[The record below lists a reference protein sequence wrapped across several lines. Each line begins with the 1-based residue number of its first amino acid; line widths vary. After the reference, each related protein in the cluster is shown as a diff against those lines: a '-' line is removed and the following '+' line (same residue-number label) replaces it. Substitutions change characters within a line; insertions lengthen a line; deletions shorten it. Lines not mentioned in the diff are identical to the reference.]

1 MSFNRPSFQLVLN
14 FTPVRS
20 LQLSTIKK
28 RNKKMSS
35 SHDLGYFLC
44 EEVSPLM
51 ATLPAESEWSVWQNE
66 SCTLASRSVD
76 ECACSQGEDGDDG
89 ASEGWRWRW
98 CAVQMPDCAA
108 VMVEMTH
115 CKRDECAA
123 ADGEWCCWEGGVD
136 DESVNYRLSLKASPS
151 FDRGSS
157 DCRAPRGNSQ
167 SCTNL
172 INDKKRV
179 KRAQSPK
186 CGSMRASS
194 PNSQCSSSC
203 VCAEIDGSLGCGFG
217 GANCQSTVQQV
228 QQCSFVGGLLD
239 SQYCLLHSGIGSC
252 SIHPHP
258 CSSPCGHASA
268 QSSFAC
274 DYGCSSYTTEEHV
287 TANVFAEVYPSPL
300 HPVSSSSSPIHDS
313 SSPLSY
319 HSFNIPLSD
328 SPDSN
333 ADYNQHYSPYDKV
346 SYEKDFSDLDLDQ
359 EIIDEFLIPDRQELY
374 QLDYSDIQFD
384 SIPSSPSFYSF
395 IDDIIGEVREEI
407 HIEKSSPSSPSDTL
421 AESISLI
428 AHSDI
433 DAKLKIVT
441 SSGCSDKAY
450 KVTIEPVK
458 KSRKRLAAP
467 PPPNGAKKERIDIS
481 KLSREEAAER
491 KRYQNR
497 VAAQRYRAKIREERD
512 SEFNECAFLEKRNEF
527 LREQEEIL
535 SSEIAKYK
543 ALLLDRAATQ

>member
-1 MSFNRPSFQLVLN
+1 MVPLTAELLAAIPSLAPISSTTRSELSGLKAPSVAPCVPPHPTPSALPLVFVPRSTEVSDAALVGPTASRPFNKYSSVPLSAAYSTHSTVFS
-14 FTPVRS
+14 TPVSDRVPFIPTRALPLVATPPPSRRLPVTTDALPIPLKNS
-20 LQLSTIKK
+20 L
-28 RNKKMSS
+28 
-35 SHDLGYFLC
+35 
-44 EEVSPLM
+44 
-51 ATLPAESEWSVWQNE
+51 
-66 SCTLASRSVD
+66 
-76 ECACSQGEDGDDG
+76 
-89 ASEGWRWRW
+89 
-98 CAVQMPDCAA
+98 
-108 VMVEMTH
+108 
-115 CKRDECAA
+115 
-123 ADGEWCCWEGGVD
+123 
-136 DESVNYRLSLKASPS
+136 LKP
-151 FDRGSS
+151 
-157 DCRAPRGNSQ
+157 
-167 SCTNL
+167 
-172 INDKKRV
+172 
-179 KRAQSPK
+179 
-186 CGSMRASS
+186 
-194 PNSQCSSSC
+194 
-203 VCAEIDGSLGCGFG
+203 
-217 GANCQSTVQQV
+217 
-228 QQCSFVGGLLD
+228 
-239 SQYCLLHSGIGSC
+239 
-252 SIHPHP
+252 
-258 CSSPCGHASA
+258 
-268 QSSFAC
+268 
-274 DYGCSSYTTEEHV
+274 V